1 MAFAR
6 VSEFQELPVDEKQM
20 AKRKVAGRS
29 CGGRVYLQ
37 EGGKKE
43 RDGGG

>member
-1 MAFAR
+1 M
-6 VSEFQELPVDEKQM
+6 DEKQM

-43 RDGGG
+43 RDGGGGVSLFVGGGSCVS